1 MCIVGTDLPKFLEN
15 CWLILKSDADA
26 RISDRYFHRT
36 IALSG
41 VDSDPSSLGSELD
54 RVGKQIEQNLFDLTL
69 VAEEIAKPFVEID
82 IECNA
87 MPGRALAYEGARV
100 VDRQGKI
107 ERGQLQ
113 FHAPRF
119 DLGQIEDFIDQRKQM
134 PARGENIVG
143 ILGLLVVQIA
153 E

>member
-1 MCIVGTDLPKFLEN
+1 MCIVRTDLPKFLEN

-69 VAEEIAKPFVEID
+69 VAEEIAKPFVESD
-82 IECNA
+82 IECNTV
-87 MPGRALAYEGARV
+87 PGGALAHEGARV
-100 VDRQGKI
+100 VDRQGEV
-107 ERGQLQ
+107 ERCHLQL
-113 FHAPRF
+113 HPPGF
-119 DLGQIEDFIDQRKQM
+119 DLG
-134 PARGENIVG
+134 
-143 ILGLLVVQIA
+143 
-153 E
+153 